1 MQFSKPLAT
10 IVAGLLAIAVA
21 ACSGDD
27 GALPDDV
34 TDPPTTTTQPPPTTE
49 PPPST
54 LPPTSVTVTTSPPT
68 EPPTTPPPSTT
79 IDDVKAQIQADLS
92 AGRQRL
98 RALQMAPTLDG
109 LEDTMAT
116 IALPGSEYYQQQV
129 DYINELVRLG
139 DVVTLGDPPV
149 DSITVEEVTFE
160 GEEPYAAASVRVCD
174 AQNVGRV
181 TPAENSP
188 VGEVIVYTDPELISF
203 RYSIHVVRADTGWV
217 RDTVTPTNVDAGF
230 PGAATCG

>member
-10 IVAGLLAIAVA
+10 IVAGLLAIALT

-27 GALPDDV
+27 DAIPDDV
-34 TDPPTTTTQPPPTTE
+34 TDPPTTTTE
-49 PPPST
+49 PPST
-54 LPPTSVTVTTSPPT
+54 TATPPSTSPPTSVTVTTPPPT

-109 LEDTMAT
+109 LEETMAT

-129 DYINELVRLG
+129 DYINELVSLG

-160 GEEPYAAASVRVCD
+160 GPEPYAAASVKVCD
-174 AQNVGRV
+174 ATNLGRI

-188 VGEVIVYTDPELISF
+188 VSSVVTMSDPELRAT
-203 RYSIHVVRADTGWV
+203 RYSLHVVSTELGWV
-217 RDTVTPTNVDAGF
+217 RDTPRPRTVDAAF
-230 PGAATCG
+230 PGQATCS